1 MNVYTICHCTMNKH
15 IYIYISIYEYIGIYI
30 YTYVPNHVYIYMYTY
45 IMYHGSASKHAAVI
59 WPKDT
64 VEHSRPLSLQ
74 LAAIDQAQSLIAT
87 VWTKTSRTRG
97 PLSENPHEARLRQLY
112 KPWQFAAVGSW
123 ITAESTYSRRAQR
136 PHPLYI

>member
-1 MNVYTICHCTMNKH
+1 
-15 IYIYISIYEYIGIYI
+15 
-30 YTYVPNHVYIYMYTY
+30 MYTY

-136 PHPLYI
+136 PHLLYIYILYIYVCVKSLHIYICMIYNHLYIYVKLLN